1 MGNHKKKPL
10 QIFNQSCSR
19 YSTKIVS
26 MMTLV
31 SSLSASLVNVEST
44 KAASPYVNL
53 GCQCSSLTFVD
64 QYGTV
69 QGNCRSADSTGALWC
84 YVDSAYS
91 STCQDKQFSAR
102 FPNNPWSYEACATP
116 LPVVVAP
123 AAPSAAFTAP
133 IPVQPSYPSVP
144 AHVPA
149 HSHQVPAHAHVP
161 VQSGAFTSDLD
172 PTLEPSSLMV
182 NSSQRSP
189 AVEMMLSSF
198 KIKINI
204 NLISI
209 AFGWLLINIRVQK

>member
-10 QIFNQSCSR
+10 QIFNQSSSR
-19 YSTKIVS
+19 YSTKMMSKIVS

-31 SSLSASLVNVEST
+31 SSLSASPVNVEST

-91 STCQDKQFSAR
+91 SSCQDLRFSAR

-116 LPVVVAP
+116 PPPAYVGIP

-133 IPVQPSYPSVP
+133 VNTYPAPHHP
-144 AHVPA
+144 AHGGYQGGFQGIPNT
-149 HSHQVPAHAHVP
+149 
-161 VQSGAFTSDLD
+161 G
-172 PTLEPSSLMV
+172 TLQPYGEFIPKSS
-182 NSSQRSP
+182 NS
-189 AVEMMLSSF
+189 VSSSSSNDA
-198 KIKINI
+198 IK
-204 NLISI
+204 
-209 AFGWLLINIRVQK
+209 F

>member
-19 YSTKIVS
+19 YSTKMVS
-26 MMTLV
+26 MMILV
-31 SSLSASLVNVEST
+31 SSLSASPVNVEST

-133 IPVQPSYPSVP
+133 LPVQPSYHQFQPMFQPTLTRFQLMLMFQSSLEL
-144 AHVPA
+144 
-149 HSHQVPAHAHVP
+149 SHL
-161 VQSGAFTSDLD
+161 DLA
-172 PTLEPSSLMV
+172 PTLEPSSLTV
-182 NSSQRSP
+182 NLSPRNP
-189 AVEMMLSSF
+189 AVEVMLSSF
-198 KIKINI
+198 K
-204 NLISI
+204 
-209 AFGWLLINIRVQK
+209 

>member
-1 MGNHKKKPL
+1 
-10 QIFNQSCSR
+10 
-19 YSTKIVS
+19 

-31 SSLSASLVNVEST
+31 SSLSASPVNVEST

-102 FPNNPWSYEACATP
+102 FPNNPWSCEACATP
-116 LPVVVAP
+116 L
-123 AAPSAAFTAP
+123 
-133 IPVQPSYPSVP
+133 PVQPSYPSVP

-161 VQSGAFTSDLD
+161 AHSH
-172 PTLEPSSLMV
+172 
-182 NSSQRSP
+182 
-189 AVEMMLSSF
+189 
-198 KIKINI
+198 
-204 NLISI
+204 
-209 AFGWLLINIRVQK
+209 

>member
-10 QIFNQSCSR
+10 QIFHQSSSR
-19 YSTKIVS
+19 HSTKMMSKIVS

-31 SSLSASLVNVEST
+31 SSLSASPVNVEST

-123 AAPSAAFTAP
+123 ALPLLPSLPPSQSSLPTHQFQLMF
-133 IPVQPSYPSVP
+133 QPTLTRFQLMLMFQSSLEL
-144 AHVPA
+144 
-149 HSHQVPAHAHVP
+149 SHL
-161 VQSGAFTSDLD
+161 DLD

-189 AVEMMLSSF
+189 PVEVMLSSF
-198 KIKINI
+198 K
-204 NLISI
+204 
-209 AFGWLLINIRVQK
+209 

>member
-10 QIFNQSCSR
+10 QIFNQSSSR
-19 YSTKIVS
+19 YSTKMMSKIVS

-31 SSLSASLVNVEST
+31 SSLSASPVNVEST

-91 STCQDKQFSAR
+91 SPPTHQFQPMFQPTLTR
-102 FPNNPWSYEACATP
+102 FQLMLMFQSSLE
-116 LPVVVAP
+116 L
-123 AAPSAAFTAP
+123 
-133 IPVQPSYPSVP
+133 
-144 AHVPA
+144 
-149 HSHQVPAHAHVP
+149 SHL
-161 VQSGAFTSDLD
+161 DLD

-182 NSSQRSP
+182 NSSPRNP
-189 AVEMMLSSF
+189 AVEVMLSSF
-198 KIKINI
+198 N
-204 NLISI
+204 
-209 AFGWLLINIRVQK
+209 

>member
-10 QIFNQSCSR
+10 QIFNQSSSR
-19 YSTKIVS
+19 YSTKMVS

-31 SSLSASLVNVEST
+31 SSLSASPVNVEST

-53 GCQCSSLTFVD
+53 GCQSSSLTFVD

-69 QGNCRSADSTGALWC
+69 QGNCRSAESTGALWC

-133 IPVQPSYPSVP
+133 LPVQPSYPS
-144 AHVPA
+144 VPA

-161 VQSGAFTSDLD
+161 VQSGAFTSGFG
-172 PTLEPSSLMV
+172 PNTGTLQPYGQFIPKKSS
-182 NSSQRSP
+182 SGSD
-189 AVEMMLSSF
+189 AVKF
-198 KIKINI
+198 
-204 NLISI
+204 
-209 AFGWLLINIRVQK
+209 

>member
-10 QIFNQSCSR
+10 QSSSR
-19 YSTKIVS
+19 YSTKMMSKIVT

-31 SSLSASLVNVEST
+31 SSLSASPVNVEST

-133 IPVQPSYPSVP
+133 LPVQPSYPSVP

-161 VQSGAFTSDLD
+161 VQSGAFTSGFGPNTGPLQ
-172 PTLEPSSLMV
+172 PYGQFIPKKSS
-182 NSSQRSP
+182 SGSD
-189 AVEMMLSSF
+189 AVKF
-198 KIKINI
+198 
-204 NLISI
+204 
-209 AFGWLLINIRVQK
+209 

>member
-19 YSTKIVS
+19 YSTKMMSKIVS

-31 SSLSASLVNVEST
+31 SSLSAAPVNVEST

-69 QGNCRSADSTGALWC
+69 QGNCRRADSTGALWC

-102 FPNNPWSYEACATP
+102 FPNNPWSYEACALLFQWWWLQLLP
-116 LPVVVAP
+116 LL
-123 AAPSAAFTAP
+123 PSLPPSQSSPPTHQF
-133 IPVQPSYPSVP
+133 QPMFQPTLMFQSSLEL
-144 AHVPA
+144 
-149 HSHQVPAHAHVP
+149 SHL
-161 VQSGAFTSDLD
+161 DLA

-189 AVEMMLSSF
+189 AVEVMLSSF
-198 KIKINI
+198 K
-204 NLISI
+204 
-209 AFGWLLINIRVQK
+209 

>member
-19 YSTKIVS
+19 YSTKMMSKIVS

-31 SSLSASLVNVEST
+31 SSLSASPVNVEST

-102 FPNNPWSYEACATP
+102 FPNNPWSYDACATP

-133 IPVQPSYPSVP
+133 IPVQPPTHQFQLMFQPTLTRFQLMLMFQSSLEL
-144 AHVPA
+144 
-149 HSHQVPAHAHVP
+149 SHL
-161 VQSGAFTSDLD
+161 DLD
-172 PTLEPSSLMV
+172 PTLEPSSLTV
-182 NSSQRSP
+182 NLSPRNP
-189 AVEMMLSSF
+189 AVEVMLSSF
-198 KIKINI
+198 K
-204 NLISI
+204 
-209 AFGWLLINIRVQK
+209 

>member
-1 MGNHKKKPL
+1 ML
-10 QIFNQSCSR
+10 QIFNQSSSR
-19 YSTKIVS
+19 YSTKMMSKIVS

-31 SSLSASLVNVEST
+31 SSLSASPVNVEST

-133 IPVQPSYPSVP
+133 LPVQPSYPSVP

-161 VQSGAFTSDLD
+161 VQSGAFTSGFG
-172 PTLEPSSLMV
+172 PNTGTLQPYGMKYQIKLNFF
-182 NSSQRSP
+182 NSHVSGQFIPKKSNSGSD
-189 AVEMMLSSF
+189 AVKF
-198 KIKINI
+198 
-204 NLISI
+204 
-209 AFGWLLINIRVQK
+209 